1 MIVIKYLLHRHRS
14 KKEVFMRIA
23 IVDDDEKMIQKTYN
37 MVEQYYKSLDV
48 LIDCYTKSK
57 EFWESWIQNPQYY
70 QLLLFDIEMPETDG
84 IELAKRIREQNKD
97 IPVIF
102 LTSYMEYVLKGY
114 EVNALRYLTK
124 PLEKSKLFEALKAA
138 DKNNE
143 NLEKLLLHDKEQDMV
158 VYLKDIVYMEVMD
171 QDIYITMATGEM
183 YKVRYN
189 LKEYET
195 QLKDKGFVRCHRS
208 YLINMKY
215 IKSLEKN
222 QVLLGNGTVIPI
234 SRMKKEY
241 TKTLFYEYIQREA
254 R

>member
-1 MIVIKYLLHRHRS
+1 
-14 KKEVFMRIA
+14 
-23 IVDDDEKMIQKTYN
+23 
-37 MVEQYYKSLDV
+37 
-48 LIDCYTKSK
+48 
-57 EFWESWIQNPQYY
+57 
-70 QLLLFDIEMPETDG
+70 
-84 IELAKRIREQNKD
+84 
-97 IPVIF
+97 
-102 LTSYMEYVLKGY
+102 MEYVLKGY

-143 NLEKLLLHDKEQDMV
+143 NLEKLLLPDKEQDMV

>member
-1 MIVIKYLLHRHRS
+1 
-14 KKEVFMRIA
+14 MRIA
-23 IVDDDEKMIQKTYN
+23 IVDDDKKMIQKTYN

-48 LIDCYTKSK
+48 LIDCYTQSK
-57 EFWESWIQNPQYY
+57 EFWKRWIQNPQYY

-84 IELAKRIREQNKD
+84 IELAKKIREQNKD
-97 IPVIF
+97 VPVIF

-124 PLEKSKLFEALKAA
+124 PLEKAKLFEALKAA

-143 NLEKLLLHDKEQDMV
+143 NPEKLLLHDKEQDMV
-158 VYLKDIVYMEVMD
+158 VYLNDIVYMEVMD
-171 QDIYITMATGEM
+171 QDIYITMAAGEI

-208 YLINMKY
+208 YLVNMKY